1 MKYAAWIVASVVS
14 AAASYFL
21 GYSGGFDSG
30 LSNGYVRGQVELSL
44 DLKKGLG
51 NVVNKADIDDSYTH
65 FMDVKD
71 VTIYIRD
78 VDSIKTIAFWE

>member
-1 MKYAAWIVASVVS
+1 MKYAVWILASVVL

-21 GYSGGFDSG
+21 GYSVGIDSG
-30 LSNGYVRGQVELSL
+30 LFNGYMRGQVELSL

-51 NVVNKADIDDSYTH
+51 NVVNKANIDDSYTH

-78 VDSIKTIAFWE
+78 VDGIKTIAFWE